1 MDFDNNRPGYS
12 SSTGTS
18 PAALAGY
25 IFVAVLFAVFGG
37 LMAYDRYQ
45 EYRAKQY
52 LIEFNKETAAQLA
65 AQRAA
70 RDREELKAYRKQ
82 SVSDAHSKKLEL
94 AQSVEGCAANQART
108 KCDCFDAQAR
118 IVPTISKELCLQA
131 VDKGLRWF
139 QHNYVNG

>member
-12 SSTGTS
+12 SNTGTS
-18 PAALAGY
+18 PAAWAGY

-37 LMAYDRYQ
+37 LLAYDRYQ

-70 RDREELKAYRKQ
+70 RDREELRAYRRQ
-82 SVSDAHSKKLEL
+82 SASNAQSQKMEL
-94 AQSVEGCAANQART
+94 AQAVEGCAANQDRT
-108 KCDCFDAQAR
+108 KCDCFDGQAR
-118 IVPTISKELCLQA
+118 IVPTISKDLCLQA

-139 QHNYVNG
+139 QHSYMNR